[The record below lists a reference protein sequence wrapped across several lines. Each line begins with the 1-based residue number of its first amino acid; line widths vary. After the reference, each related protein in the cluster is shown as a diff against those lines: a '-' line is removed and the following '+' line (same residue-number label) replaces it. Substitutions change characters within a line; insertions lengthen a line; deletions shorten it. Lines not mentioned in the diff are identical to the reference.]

1 MDRTVTLVL
10 FALLTVFV
18 GDVAASCRKVENED
32 MLEYVCEGGHPVDLT
47 TVPETTEK
55 LRIFRMPL
63 HRITADT
70 FSRFGEN
77 LWVLSC
83 SHCEITDI
91 DADAFRRL
99 VNLQQ
104 LSLDNNRLTTVR
116 SSWFEGLDSLTYLD
130 LNYNNIRDIEDGV
143 YTNLPSLVDLRISG
157 NRLQCLN
164 LDEMAYLKELKRI
177 FLSENSDFACPHAV
191 SKFLENQG
199 VAFEQDPEWS
209 RLTSDIIN
217 VHVPPIHVEEGE
229 EIDSAE
235 IVPAHRER
243 LHPSRRPPPEES
255 EESYRTRDKTFYPNH
270 SETYRSR
277 HRRPPTTT
285 VRTTPKQQEEL
296 PLPRVESRFPD
307 TTRRPSHISSESS
320 SHQVMFY
327 PYSTP
332 ETPPAPSAEDI
343 KMPGTDG
350 PSRMEHTLMY
360 PQSTHETTPY
370 WSYPTP
376 ERPRVPPVTLS
387 EDIRI
392 VGTDRPPQTEGM
404 LTYPAYI
411 PPHETM
417 PYPLYPTSERS
428 QVFVMGS
435 SEDKAIKESGR
446 SSQAGNIMTY
456 PLYVT
461 TSNGLESMPHGSIQM
476 TSGVSDMVW
485 STDDSVEHSVYP
497 MIERH
502 EQSRRPTEGSDRVT
516 STKTP
521 YYGHDPREMIVEEPS
536 SETDDDFSIS
546 TARPIE
552 YDRSRITT
560 ESDTHYVRPSPP
572 ELINLPST
580 DEMYQAP
587 YYEPTVTIHPPRQ
600 NYQSSNGEPT
610 GVRPIDTT
618 QEPLPECENSAP
630 KIQSAAALVTFV
642 VVTVLG
648 HAVVGRF

>member
-1 MDRTVTLVL
+1 MAIKKMDRTVTVVL
-10 FALLTVFV
+10 FALLTAFV
-18 GDVAASCRKVENED
+18 GDVVASCRKVENED
-32 MLEYVCEGGHPVDLT
+32 MVEYVCEDGHPIDLI
-47 TVPETTEK
+47 TVPETIEK

-63 HRITADT
+63 YRITVDT
-70 FSRFGEN
+70 FSKFGGN

-83 SHCEITDI
+83 SHCEIMDI

-104 LSLDNNRLTTVR
+104 LSLDNNRLTTIR

-130 LNYNNIRDIEDGV
+130 LNYNNIYDIEDGV
-143 YTNLPSLVDLRISG
+143 YMNLPSLVDLRISG

-164 LDEMAYLKELKRI
+164 LDEMLYLKELKRI

-199 VAFEQDPEWS
+199 IAFEQDPEWRS
-209 RLTSDIIN
+209 VTSDTIN
-217 VHVPPIHVEEGE
+217 VHVPSIHVEEGE

-243 LHPSRRPPPEES
+243 LHPSRRPSPEES
-255 EESYRTRDKTFYPNH
+255 EESYKTRDKTFYPNH

-285 VRTTPKQQEEL
+285 IRTTPKQAQEEL

-307 TTRRPSHISSESS
+307 TRPSHISSESS
-320 SHQVMFY
+320 SHQVMSY
-327 PYSTP
+327 PTP
-332 ETPPAPSAEDI
+332 ETPPAPPAEDI

-350 PSRMEHTLMY
+350 PSRTEHTLIY
-360 PQSTHETTPY
+360 QSTHETTPY
-370 WSYPTP
+370 WSYSTP
-376 ERPRVPPVTLS
+376 ESTTPRVPLVTLS
-387 EDIRI
+387 ENIRI
-392 VGTDRPPQTEGM
+392 VGTDRPPQMEGM
-404 LTYPAYI
+404 LTSSYI

-417 PYPLYPTSERS
+417 SYPPLYPTTERS

-435 SEDKAIKESGR
+435 SEDKAIEETGR
-446 SSQAGNIMTY
+446 SSQVGNIITY
-456 PLYVT
+456 PLHVT
-461 TSNGLESMPHGSIQM
+461 ISDGLESMPHGSIQM
-476 TSGVSDMVW
+476 TSDFSDIVSDI
-485 STDDSVEHSVYP
+485 DGSVEHPVYP
-497 MIERH
+497 MEH

-516 STKTP
+516 SMKTP
-521 YYGHDPREMIVEEPS
+521 YYGHDPRKMIIEEPS
-536 SETDDDFSIS
+536 SETDDDIFIP

-552 YDRSRITT
+552 YDRSRTT
-560 ESDTHYVRPSPP
+560 TASEHYVRPSPP

-580 DEMYQAP
+580 DELYQAP
-587 YYEPTVTIHPPRQ
+587 YEPTVTIHPPLQ
-600 NYQSSNGEPT
+600 NYQNNNGELPS
-610 GVRPIDTT
+610 VRPIDTT
-618 QEPLPECENSAP
+618 QEPLPKCENSSAP

-642 VVTVLG
+642 TVLR

>member
-18 GDVAASCRKVENED
+18 GDVAASCGKVENED
-32 MLEYVCEGGHPVDLT
+32 MLEYVCEGGYPVDLT
-47 TVPETTEK
+47 AVPETTEK

-70 FSRFGEN
+70 FSRFGGN

-116 SSWFEGLDSLTYLD
+116 SSWFEGLDSLTYLN

-199 VAFEQDPEWS
+199 VAFEQDPEWR

-217 VHVPPIHVEEGE
+217 VHVPPIYVEESE

-255 EESYRTRDKTFYPNH
+255 EESYRTRDKSFYPNH

-285 VRTTPKQQEEL
+285 VRTTTPKQQEEL
-296 PLPRVESRFPD
+296 SLPRVESRFPD

-327 PYSTP
+327 P
-332 ETPPAPSAEDI
+332 
-343 KMPGTDG
+343 
-350 PSRMEHTLMY
+350 
-360 PQSTHETTPY
+360 
-370 WSYPTP
+370 
-376 ERPRVPPVTLS
+376 PRVPPVTLS

-411 PPHETM
+411 PPHEMM

-435 SEDKAIKESGR
+435 SEDKAIEESGR
-446 SSQAGNIMTY
+446 SSQAGNIITY
-456 PLYVT
+456 PLFVT
-461 TSNGLESMPHGSIQM
+461 TSNGLKSMPHGSIQM
-476 TSGVSDMVW
+476 TSGVSDVVW
-485 STDDSVEHSVYP
+485 STDDSVEHPVYP
-497 MIERH
+497 VIERH

-536 SETDDDFSIS
+536 SETDDDFFIS
-546 TARPIE
+546 TTRPIE
-552 YDRSRITT
+552 YDRSRTTT
-560 ESDTHYVRPSPP
+560 ESDMHYVRPSPP
-572 ELINLPST
+572 ELIAT
-580 DEMYQAP
+580 
-587 YYEPTVTIHPPRQ
+587 YYEPTVTIHPPQQ
-600 NYQSSNGEPT
+600 NYQNSNGDPT

-618 QEPLPECENSAP
+618 QEPLPKCENSAP

>member
-32 MLEYVCEGGHPVDLT
+32 MLEYVCESGHPVDLT

-70 FSRFGEN
+70 FSRFGGN

-199 VAFEQDPEWS
+199 VAFEQDPEWR

-217 VHVPPIHVEEGE
+217 VHVPPIYVEESE

-255 EESYRTRDKTFYPNH
+255 EESYRTRDKSFYPNH

-285 VRTTPKQQEEL
+285 VRTTTPKQQEEL
-296 PLPRVESRFPD
+296 SLPRVESRFPD

-327 PYSTP
+327 P
-332 ETPPAPSAEDI
+332 
-343 KMPGTDG
+343 
-350 PSRMEHTLMY
+350 
-360 PQSTHETTPY
+360 
-370 WSYPTP
+370 
-376 ERPRVPPVTLS
+376 PRVPPVILS

-435 SEDKAIKESGR
+435 SEDKAIEESGR
-446 SSQAGNIMTY
+446 SSQAGNIITY

-476 TSGVSDMVW
+476 TSGVSDVVW
-485 STDDSVEHSVYP
+485 STDDSVEHPVYP
-497 MIERH
+497 VIERH

-536 SETDDDFSIS
+536 SETDDDFFIS

-552 YDRSRITT
+552 YDRSRTIPSTT
-560 ESDTHYVRPSPP
+560 ESDMHYVRPSPP
-572 ELINLPST
+572 ELINSPST
-580 DEMYQAP
+580 DKMYQAT

-600 NYQSSNGEPT
+600 NYQNSNGDPT

-618 QEPLPECENSAP
+618 QEPLPKCENSAP